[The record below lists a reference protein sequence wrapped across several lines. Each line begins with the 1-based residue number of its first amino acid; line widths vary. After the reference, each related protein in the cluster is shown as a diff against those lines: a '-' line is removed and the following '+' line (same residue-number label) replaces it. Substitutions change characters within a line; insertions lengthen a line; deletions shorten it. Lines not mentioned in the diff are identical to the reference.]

1 MTELHF
7 QKWQATGND
16 FIIIDNRLG
25 HFSDLSA
32 KQIESLCDRK
42 FGIGA
47 DGFMMI
53 QTHPTLDFEMRYFNS
68 DGIEAEMCGNGARS
82 IIGYTKQL
90 GIIGNGTR
98 FMAVDGPHD
107 GLVLGNSEYQINM
120 INVNRIIESPL
131 KLSSDQNTDNRTALF
146 LNTGVPHLVV
156 FVDRNDDL
164 DVAVEGR
171 KIRNMDRFKPS
182 GTNVNFVSVNKRS
195 LNVRTYERGVE
206 NETLSCGTGAVAS
219 AIAMEYLNELETET
233 KLCVSTIEV
242 PGGRLSVQFTRTSTE
257 KFEDI
262 YLSGPAKM
270 VFKGQINLFSSPV

>member
-25 HFSDLSA
+25 DYSDLSA
-32 KQIESLCDRK
+32 RQIESLCDRK

-47 DGFMMI
+47 DGFMMV
-53 QTHPTLDFEMRYFNS
+53 QNHPTLDFEMRYFNS

-90 GIIGNGTR
+90 GIIGNGTQ
-98 FMAVDGPHD
+98 FMAVDGPHE
-107 GLVLGNSEYQINM
+107 GLVLGNNEYQINM
-120 INVNRIIESPL
+120 THVSRISESQIE
-131 KLSSDQNTDNRTALF
+131 LSSNKVNESCKALF

-156 FVDRNDDL
+156 FVDQNDNL
-164 DVAVEGR
+164 DVTNEGR
-171 KIRNMDRFKPS
+171 KIRNLDRFKPA

-195 LNVRTYERGVE
+195 LKVRTYERGVE

-257 KFEDI
+257 RFEDI

-270 VFKGQINLFSSPV
+270 VYKGQINLFSLSL